1 MGATVLLEKR
11 DKGEKYIE
19 RRGERAKRRAAART
33 YVRRPPPT
41 SGRRAVTPVYPQH
54 IISETVERSFPL
66 FPPTFVAFHPFHPP
80 PPSRTVSLPLP
91 LSLGLYLEML
101 PPTNKPQ
108 TLRSFTQS

>member
-1 MGATVLLEKR
+1 MGATVLLERR
-11 DKGEKYIE
+11 DKGEEYIE
-19 RRGERAKRRAAART
+19 RRGESAKRRWAGTHRSS
-33 YVRRPPPT
+33 PPP
-41 SGRRAVTPVYPQH
+41 
-54 IISETVERSFPL
+54 SFPL

-80 PPSRTVSLPLP
+80 AQPLAHPSRLTYLPPLSRAVSLPLP